1 MRVSYVGHEPV
12 GAGLSRAWLAVLV
25 VVDRREVD
33 VAVGAVAEE
42 ILRPDAGIIGAA

>member
-1 MRVSYVGHEPV
+1 MGVGHVGHEPV

-25 VVDRREVD
+25 VVDGGEVD

-42 ILRPDAGIIGAA
+42 ILRPDARVVGAA